1 MAEGGR
7 HLSLRSAVYLIALL
21 ALAVPTQAQS
31 VCGNRAEIIK
41 ALAGKYMEVPVAH
54 GIAGQWNL
62 AELILSP
69 SGSWTL
75 LMTQPT
81 GITCILATG
90 QNWEVLIP
98 LPPTIPGKPT

>member
-1 MAEGGR
+1 MTR
-7 HLSLRSAVYLIALL
+7 SLAILALLL
-21 ALAVPTQAQS
+21 ALAAPAQAQS
-31 VCGNRAEIIK
+31 VCGDRAEILK
-41 ALAGKYMEVPVAH
+41 ALAGKYQEVPVAH

-69 SGSWTL
+69 TGSWTI
-75 LMTQPT
+75 LMTQPPNV
-81 GITCILATG
+81 TCILATG